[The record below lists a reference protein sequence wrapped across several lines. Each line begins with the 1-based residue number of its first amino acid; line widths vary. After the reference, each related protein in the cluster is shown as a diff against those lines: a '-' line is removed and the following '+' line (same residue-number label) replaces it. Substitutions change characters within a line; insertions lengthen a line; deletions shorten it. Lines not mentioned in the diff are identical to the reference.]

1 MQIKCKSS
9 IKGFLRTYPFIAAVT
24 PYCSIEWEKLNTF
37 YMLLI
42 HKLPVLKGEDYNAEL
57 LNCVDLDQVQV
68 VKIGE
73 HQIELENKDTEI
85 DPIPVGTG
93 KPGKPEPDLVKL
105 SDILEQFNEINWTN
119 RELVMQQLNE
129 LPERLSSDATFINA
143 ARNSN
148 ENTARMQCFSS
159 LMTIVAGMLNEN
171 TEFCR
176 EYMNNPRFMDFINDR
191 VFSTVYD
198 RIRNNNQ

>member
-1 MQIKCKSS
+1 MQ
-9 IKGFLRTYPFIAAVT
+9 
-24 PYCSIEWEKLNTF
+24 WN
-37 YMLLI
+37 
-42 HKLPVLKGEDYNAEL
+42 
-57 LNCVDLDQVQV
+57 
-68 VKIGE
+68 
-73 HQIELENKDTEI
+73 
-85 DPIPVGTG
+85 
-93 KPGKPEPDLVKL
+93 
-105 SDILEQFNEINWTN
+105 NWTN

-159 LMTIVAGMLNEN
+159 LMTIVASMLNEN